1 MMVILEF
8 RKNVIKLKET
18 KYQTDID
25 NRYTTGKSD
34 WICKSCHNA
43 TMKNKTPLQAQ
54 HNKMELCHKFIEL
67 DRLCPIELMLVSQII
82 PFMLIITKSKGA
94 QHGLKG

>member
-1 MMVILEF
+1 
-8 RKNVIKLKET
+8 
-18 KYQTDID
+18 
-25 NRYTTGKSD
+25 
-34 WICKSCHNA
+34 
-43 TMKNKTPLQAQ
+43 MKNKTPLQAQ

-82 PFMLIITKSKGA
+82 PLMLIITKTKGA